1 MTARSGKRGRF
12 YSAEWKEWAVL
23 EVPHT
28 CGPWAV
34 RGVTAPGT
42 REGSHSDARGDLPE
56 AWASAPHKDA
66 AVAASVRQAEITPL
80 QAA

>member
-1 MTARSGKRGRF
+1 MWPLGCER
-12 YSAEWKEWAVL
+12 
-23 EVPHT
+23 
-28 CGPWAV
+28 
-34 RGVTAPGT
+34 VTAPGT

-66 AVAASVRQAEITPL
+66 AAAASVRQAEITPL